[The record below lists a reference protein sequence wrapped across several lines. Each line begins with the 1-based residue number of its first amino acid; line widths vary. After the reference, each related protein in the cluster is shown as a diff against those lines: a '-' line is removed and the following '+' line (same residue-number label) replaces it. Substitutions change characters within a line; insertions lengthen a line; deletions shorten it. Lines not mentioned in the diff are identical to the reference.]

1 MNVVSEREAIERA
14 LIWSAK
20 TLETLQWRIL
30 VGNEVVPELRSE
42 VVPGANQTA
51 SGGELKVGDGDGP
64 TTSGESGDTMDVD
77 AITPPVFNDDENED
91 LLLVCIRLNL
101 IALAKRAPLDTVQIE
116 GQPFILT
123 GAPAPNKVLGRE
135 VYASNLQLGGTQIM
149 YKNDVS
155 HLTASSDLE
164 GTHILQWLSC
174 PKRQRRVL
182 PIRETPDSWDREIS
196 YAPPK
201 GPYNP
206 RWLLDGKTDKQ
217 TTQHLSGFFDKGSFQ
232 ETLGE

>member
-1 MNVVSEREAIERA
+1 MIERV

-30 VGNEVVPELRSE
+30 VRNKVIPELRSE

-51 SGGELKVGDGDGP
+51 SGGELKVEDGDGP
-64 TTSGESGDTMDVD
+64 TTSGESGDTMDVN

-182 PIRETPDSWDREIS
+182 SIRKTPDSWDREIS

-206 RWLLDGKTDKQ
+206 RWLLNGKMDKQ
-217 TTQHLSGFFDKGSFQ
+217 TTQHLSGFFNKGSFQ